1 MMVAQ
6 RVERGAQG
14 RIPRPRTWQ
23 RGLELCIRGIDF
35 ERTRTE
41 SFNGRTWKKQATDN
55 RPEDFANAY
64 PEDALEHLT
73 SMVLELAE
81 EGDWDGAR
89 HWQGLADALGDYLE
103 RDTFAPEIDP
113 WHVEPEPPAGDT
125 GKVKTLKAEEIEAFF
140 AAINRRSVS
149 GTRTYA
155 LAMLLHH
162 TGMRVGEALAL
173 TRRDI
178 DWAEGRVYVR
188 KGKTKSAE
196 RAALMPVNPDD
207 LAQLHDALTRWM
219 IKRQG
224 LNPKS
229 DRIFVSGTGERLLYN
244 SVHRSFERVSAR
256 AGITPA
262 IHPHQFRHTYASE
275 LMGKGANP
283 AGVAAQLGHSSP
295 AVTLRTYTHVA
306 GKEQYAAV
314 AVR

>member
-6 RVERGAQG
+6 RVVRGAQG
-14 RIPRPRTWQ
+14 RIPRPKTWQ
-23 RGLELCIRGIDF
+23 RGLELCIRGIEF
-35 ERTRTE
+35 QRTTE
-41 SFNGRTWKKQATDN
+41 QHGTRRGSRVAVGDRA
-55 RPEDFANAY
+55 EDFANAY

-73 SMVLELAE
+73 SIVLELAE

-103 RDTFAPEIDP
+103 QDTFAPELDP
-113 WHVEPEPPAGDT
+113 WHVEPEPPAEDT
-125 GKVKTLKAEEIEAFF
+125 GKLKARHAAEIEAFF
-140 AAINRRSVS
+140 SAINRRSVS

-178 DWAEGRVYVR
+178 DWTEGRVYVR
-188 KGKTKSAE
+188 KGKTASAT
-196 RAALMPVNPDD
+196 RTALMPVNPDD
-207 LAQLHDALTRWM
+207 LAELHDAMTRWM

-229 DRIFVSGTGERLLYN
+229 DRIFVSGSGGTLLYN

-256 AGITPA
+256 AGITPP
-262 IHPHQFRHTYASE
+262 IHPHQLRHTYASVK
-275 LMGKGANP
+275 LGRGANP
-283 AGVAAQLGHSSP
+283 AGLAAQLGHSSP
-295 AVTLRTYTHVA
+295 AITMRTYAHVA
-306 GKEQYAAV
+306 DKEQYAAV
-314 AVR
+314 AVS